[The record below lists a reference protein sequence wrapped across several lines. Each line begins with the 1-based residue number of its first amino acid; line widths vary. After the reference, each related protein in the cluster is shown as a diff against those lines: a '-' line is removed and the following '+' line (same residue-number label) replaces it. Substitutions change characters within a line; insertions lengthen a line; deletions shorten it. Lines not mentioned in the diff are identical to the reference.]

1 MTLNSIFFILV
12 YMPVVLLVFYLVPK
26 PAKLPVLAAAGL
38 CFYAA
43 SGPVNLLFLGVS
55 VIFNYLTGLELG
67 ILKNAESDKS
77 TYPGNNNFL
86 KSDTDN
92 KISTGATFAALLKKG
107 DWSGAFSTIKN
118 NRALIVLIAGIAANL
133 FMLGIFKYSTAT
145 MPLGISFFTFSAIS
159 FLVDVYRNDAPG
171 QTNLL
176 KFTVYL
182 TFFPKIISGPIVRY
196 ADFHDQLENVSVTFA
211 SVKAGAIMFLA
222 GLMKKVLLADRLG
235 IAFGELTAAGVN
247 TGPAA
252 WLGVVFFSLQLYF
265 DFSGYSDMAIGLAKM
280 FGFDIKP
287 NFDYPYTSE
296 NVSVFWRKWHI
307 SLGEWFKHYVYFPL
321 GGSRVPTWRIA
332 INIMV
337 VWTLTGLWHGSTMN
351 YLFWGLYSGALVLL
365 DKFVLG
371 KYVKQLPV
379 PARIAITVFAACMG
393 WVFFF
398 SPSLGASFM
407 YFGRMLGGGTAAGAG
422 VAASVLARNVIL
434 LIVSIIG
441 CTQIPK
447 NIFENLFYRRS
458 YGTANRVF
466 YVLFIV
472 AAAALL
478 LLTIAE
484 MIGATNTT
492 FLYAEF

>member
-12 YMPVVLLVFYLVPK
+12 YMPVALLVYYLVPK
-26 PAKLPVLAAAGL
+26 SAKLPVLAAAGL

-43 SGPVNLLFLGVS
+43 SGPVNLIYLGVS

-67 ILKNAESDKS
+67 S
-77 TYPGNNNFL
+77 T
-86 KSDTDN
+86 
-92 KISTGATFAALLKKG
+92 KKKENEKL
-107 DWSGAFSTIKN
+107 AK
-118 NRALIVLIAGIAANL
+118 IVLVSGIAANL
-133 FMLGIFKYSTAT
+133 FMLAIFKYSTAA

-159 FLVDVYRNDAPG
+159 YLADVYREDSPA
-171 QTNLL
+171 QDNLL
-176 KFTVYL
+176 HFTIYL

-196 ADFHDQLENVSVTFA
+196 ADFFRQLADVNVSAATLR
-211 SVKAGAIMFLA
+211 AGMPMFLA

-235 IAFGELTAAGVN
+235 VAFGELTAPGVN
-247 TGPAA
+247 TGGAA

-280 FGFDIKP
+280 FGFDIDP

-321 GGSRVPTWRIA
+321 GGSRVPAWRIVV
-332 INIMV
+332 NIMV

-351 YLFWGLYSGALVLL
+351 FLFWGFYSGGLVLL

-371 KYVKQLPV
+371 KYMKMIPV
-379 PARIAITVFAACMG
+379 PVRIAITVFAACMG

-407 YFGRMLGGGTAAGAG
+407 YFGRLFGGGTLSGAG
-422 VAASVLARNVIL
+422 VAGSVLARNIPL

-441 CTQIPK
+441 CTPIPK
-447 NIFENLFYRRS
+447 AIYENVFYRRTRTS
-458 YGTANRVF
+458 GNRIF
-466 YVLFIV
+466 YALFIV

-492 FLYAEF
+492 FLYAQF

>member
-1 MTLNSIFFILV
+1 MPVALLV
-12 YMPVVLLVFYLVPK
+12 YYLVPK
-26 PAKLPVLAAAGL
+26 SAKLPVLAAAGL

-43 SGPVNLLFLGVS
+43 SGPVNLIYLGVS

-67 ILKNAESDKS
+67 SI
-77 TYPGNNNFL
+77 
-86 KSDTDN
+86 
-92 KISTGATFAALLKKG
+92 KKKENEKL
-107 DWSGAFSTIKN
+107 A
-118 NRALIVLIAGIAANL
+118 RIVLISGIAANL
-133 FMLGIFKYSTAT
+133 FMLGIFKYSAAA

-159 FLVDVYRNDAPG
+159 YLADVYREDSPE
-171 QTNLL
+171 QKNLL
-176 KFTVYL
+176 NFTIYL

-196 ADFHDQLENVSVTFA
+196 ADFYKQLENIKVSAATLR
-211 SVKAGAIMFLA
+211 AGMPMFLA

-235 IAFGELTAAGVN
+235 VAFGELTASGVE
-247 TGPAA
+247 TGGAA

-280 FGFDIKP
+280 FGFDIDP

-321 GGSRVPTWRIA
+321 GGSRVSTRRII

-337 VWTLTGLWHGSTMN
+337 VWTLTGLWHGSTLN
-351 YLFWGLYSGALVLL
+351 YLFWGLYSGGLVLL

-371 KYVKQLPV
+371 KYMKMIPV

-407 YFGRMLGGGTAAGAG
+407 YFGRLFGGGTLAGTG
-422 VAASVLARNVIL
+422 VAGSVFVRNIPL

-441 CTQIPK
+441 CTPIPK
-447 NIFENLFYRRS
+447 AVYENIFYRRS
-458 YGTANRVF
+458 DSSGNRLF
-466 YVLFIV
+466 YALFIV
-472 AAAALL
+472 AASALL

-492 FLYAEF
+492 FLYAQF